1 MGFPGISK
9 EMTSKNMLAKKVR
22 LAANLV
28 RGVKNKIRP
37 AAL

>member
-1 MGFPGISK
+1 MSLPENSK
-9 EMTSKNMLAKKVR
+9 EMGLKNVLAKKVR
-22 LAANLV
+22 FAANLV

>member
-22 LAANLV
+22 FAANLV
-28 RGVKNKIRP
+28 RE
-37 AAL
+37 

>member
-9 EMTSKNMLAKKVR
+9 EMTQKNMLAKKVR
-22 LAANLV
+22 FAANLA

>member
-22 LAANLV
+22 FAANLV
-28 RGVKNKIRP
+28 RGLENKTRF